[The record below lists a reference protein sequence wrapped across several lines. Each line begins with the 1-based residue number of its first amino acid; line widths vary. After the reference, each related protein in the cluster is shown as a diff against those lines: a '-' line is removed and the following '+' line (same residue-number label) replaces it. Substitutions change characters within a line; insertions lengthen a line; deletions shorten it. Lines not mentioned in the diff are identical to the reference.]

1 MMSNSVDDT
10 LIKIN
15 KIQKE
20 WSDGIISIGKAHLEK
35 KSVLSLTENFLDKLY
50 QFDSKILF
58 KPTKASKIQFRRNK
72 NEFLSYFIGHNKIS
86 DEDSGF
92 ALEPWKQVTFEN
104 YDYAVFEN
112 FILSMGN
119 YFFKN
124 YRDEI
129 TKVEY
134 SFGYINDKMNNLK
147 IVFHH
152 SSLPFKL

>member
-72 NEFLSYFIGHNKIS
+72 NEFLYS
-86 DEDSGF
+86 D
-92 ALEPWKQVTFEN
+92 KV
-104 YDYAVFEN
+104 
-112 FILSMGN
+112 
-119 YFFKN
+119 KN
-124 YRDEI
+124 
-129 TKVEY
+129 
-134 SFGYINDKMNNLK
+134 
-147 IVFHH
+147 
-152 SSLPFKL
+152 